1 MFGLV
6 GWQLKLAEIIICG
19 ALCWGAYNYI
29 GHRFVEDYKKD
40 QIVLQIK
47 ADKEKQDKYDKLSQE
62 LIDLKLK
69 RAGNAG
75 AIRTEVER
83 IIERPVYLNACI
95 DDDGLRIIN
104 DAIKGGGISK
114 PVGTVPTTKNP

>member
-6 GWQLKLAEIIICG
+6 GWQLKLAEIVVCG
-19 ALCWGAYNYI
+19 FLCWGAYNYV

-40 QIVLQIK
+40 QIVEQ
-47 ADKEKQDKYDKLSQE
+47 ARMDKIQQDKYNLLSQE
-62 LIDLKLK
+62 LEELKKK
-69 RAGNAG
+69 RLQNAG

-83 IIERPVYLNACI
+83 IIERPTFLNVCI

-114 PVGTVPTTKNP
+114 PSTTLPTNKNP